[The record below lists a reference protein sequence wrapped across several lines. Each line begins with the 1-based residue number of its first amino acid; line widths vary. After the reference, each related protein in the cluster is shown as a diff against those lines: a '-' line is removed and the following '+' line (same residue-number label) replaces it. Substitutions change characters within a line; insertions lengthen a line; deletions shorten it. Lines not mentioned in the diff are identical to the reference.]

1 MKGIEIRPFVIEDT
15 DAVLEVW
22 NLAGMTTPDRNPRS
36 DIQKK
41 LRHSPESFFVGT
53 LEGKVVATVM
63 VGYDGHRGW
72 IYSLAVTP
80 DLQRKGLGTQMM
92 ERAES
97 WLRQQGCTRAK
108 LQVDEARGDVTGF
121 YRKHGYEVQP
131 LVSMAKWFR
140 VSDS

>member
-1 MKGIEIRPFVIEDT
+1 LKGLEIRQFVIEDT

-22 NLAGMTTPDRNPRS
+22 NQAGMIMPHRNPRS

-53 LEGKVVATVM
+53 LKSAIVATVM

-72 IYSLAVTP
+72 IYTLAVKP
-80 DLQRKGLGTQMM
+80 DLQRKGIGRQMM
-92 ERAES
+92 EHAES
-97 WLRQQGCTRAK
+97 WLRQQGCLRVK
-108 LQVDEARGDVTGF
+108 LQVDEPRRDVVGF
-121 YRKHGYEVQP
+121 YEKLGYEVQP
-131 LVSMAKWFR
+131 LISLAKWFR